1 MSTYGPYSPVCQA
14 DNLYFV
20 SGQIGVEPV
29 SKLASK
35 SIEEQT
41 RQAIKNLQ
49 AVLAT
54 VELGLSS
61 VVKTTIF
68 LKDIKD
74 YKIVNDL
81 YMNSFPEPR
90 PARSCVEVS
99 ALPKIGDHVLLIEIE
114 AIATKGSKS

>member
-1 MSTYGPYSPVCQA
+1 MSTYGPYSPVYQA
-14 DNLYFV
+14 GNLYFV

-29 SKLASK
+29 SKLAGK
-35 SIEEQT
+35 SIEGQT

-68 LKDIKD
+68 LKDIND

-81 YMNSFPEPR
+81 YMNSFSEPR

-114 AIATKGSKS
+114 AIAMRGSKS